1 LKKKTL
7 LAIEVS
13 MVARV
18 TTTTTTTTT
27 REGCTTTITWVARLH
42 TSNRGRFQS
51 RGRRRS
57 LHRRLR

>member
-7 LAIEVS
+7 LAIEAS

-18 TTTTTTTTT
+18 TTTTT
-27 REGCTTTITWVARLH
+27 REGCTTTVTWVARLH
-42 TSNRGRFQS
+42 TSNRERFQS

>member
-7 LAIEVS
+7 LAIEAS

-18 TTTTTTTTT
+18 TATTTT
-27 REGCTTTITWVARLH
+27 REGCTITVTWVARLH

-51 RGRRRS
+51 RGKRRS